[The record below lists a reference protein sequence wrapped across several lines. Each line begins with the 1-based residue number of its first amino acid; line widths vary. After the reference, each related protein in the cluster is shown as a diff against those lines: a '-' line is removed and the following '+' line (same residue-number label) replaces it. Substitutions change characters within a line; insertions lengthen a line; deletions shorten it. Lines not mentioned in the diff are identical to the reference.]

1 MQEHSVNEMHIF
13 NSISKVVIVCS
24 AVLCITTGFDII
36 LAKLIGSGLH
46 QAFYKWVHLKLKYE

>member
-13 NSISKVVIVCS
+13 NNISKVVIVCS

-36 LAKLIGSGLH
+36 LAKLIGSGLYIKH
-46 QAFYKWVHLKLKYE
+46 FINGFT